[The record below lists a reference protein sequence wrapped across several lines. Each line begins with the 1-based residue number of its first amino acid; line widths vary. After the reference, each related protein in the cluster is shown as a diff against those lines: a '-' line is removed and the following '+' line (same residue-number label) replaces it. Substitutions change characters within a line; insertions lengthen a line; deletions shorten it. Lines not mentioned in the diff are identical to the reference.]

1 MIRVKEQPMRY
12 ASPRRL
18 ILSSIAAL
26 LLLLAGCSS
35 AGSTGSAKDVV
46 KVKFWG
52 DWSGEGEK
60 QFRTMTDAFNKTHA
74 NIQVEYVVQEEMLT
88 KFLTAHA
95 AGQAPDILFWDRW
108 RTASYAPKGV
118 LHPIDDLLQKDGIGR
133 DRFYGEALTELTN
146 NGKLYGLPITVDARA
161 LFYNKAQLKEV
172 GVEPPTTWAE
182 LEQAAVK
189 LTKRDGSGKLQ
200 RAGLSLNDTGLF
212 SMYLR
217 QAGGQMVTSD
227 CSHTTFNNAQGLD
240 VLNLWGRLIKAGV
253 YQPGFEEGLGEGT
266 DAFAT
271 GKVSMILTGPWNIT
285 TYKKYGKDLDFGIV
299 PPPAG
304 PGGATAS
311 VMGGFGL
318 VIPEASKQKT
328 AAWEF
333 IKWWTAEKDNSLLW
347 AKTSFNVPGNVQA
360 AGDQFFTGDPFW
372 KPILDTLK
380 FAKIRPT
387 CAGYPPM
394 ETDALIP
401 NLQLFL
407 GRKLSA
413 EQALAKAQE
422 QGDKVLT
429 SNNIV
434 K

>member
-1 MIRVKEQPMRY
+1 
-12 ASPRRL
+12 
-18 ILSSIAAL
+18 
-26 LLLLAGCSS
+26 
-35 AGSTGSAKDVV
+35 
-46 KVKFWG
+46 
-52 DWSGEGEK
+52 
-60 QFRTMTDAFNKTHA
+60 
-74 NIQVEYVVQEEMLT
+74 
-88 KFLTAHA
+88 
-95 AGQAPDILFWDRW
+95 
-108 RTASYAPKGV
+108 
-118 LHPIDDLLQKDGIGR
+118 
-133 DRFYGEALTELTN
+133 
-146 NGKLYGLPITVDARA
+146 
-161 LFYNKAQLKEV
+161 
-172 GVEPPTTWAE
+172 
-182 LEQAAVK
+182 
-189 LTKRDGSGKLQ
+189 
-200 RAGLSLNDTGLF
+200 
-212 SMYLR
+212 MYLR

-240 VLNLWGRLIKAGV
+240 VLNLWGRLIKARV

-304 PGGATAS
+304 PGGAMAS

-318 VIPEASKQKT
+318 VIPEASKQKA

-333 IKWWTAEKDNSLLW
+333 VKWWTAEKDNSLLW
-347 AKTSFNVPGNVQA
+347 AKTSLNVPGNVQA

-407 GRKLSA
+407 GGKVTA